1 MLNMTQLDIEVQM
14 IKKEP
19 YWKSFIV
26 QTTSPIFTPEQCNII
41 SRLGR
46 SLPPQDAE
54 VGGGT
59 GGVLDTKTRIS
70 HISWIPFNH
79 PDAKPMYN
87 KLQEVL
93 YMTNKRHFGFE
104 NMEINEQAQ
113 YTEYPEGGFY
123 NWHMDLDVDGKKEPP
138 VRKIS
143 MTLILS
149 PEHEFEG
156 GGLEI
161 YKPGNIIKPKQ
172 GHAIFFAS
180 FINHRVIPVTR
191 GIRKSLVMW
200 FGGEPFK

>member
-1 MLNMTQLDIEVQM
+1 M

-19 YWKSFIV
+19 NWKSYIV
-26 QTTSPIFTPEQCNII
+26 QTTTPIFTPEQCNII
-41 SRLGR
+41 SRIGR
-46 SLPPQDAE
+46 SMPPQTAE
-54 VGGGT
+54 VGGGKE
-59 GGVLDTKTRIS
+59 GVVDTKTRIS

-79 PDAKPMYN
+79 PESKPMYD
-87 KLQEVL
+87 KLNEIM

-104 NMEINEQAQ
+104 DMCINEMAQ
-113 YTEYPEGGFY
+113 YTEYPAGGFY
-123 NWHMDLDVDGKKEPP
+123 DWHMDCDLIMAKEPP

-143 MTLILS
+143 MTLVLS
-149 PEHEFEG
+149 AENEFEG

-161 YKPGNIIKPKQ
+161 AKPNQIFKPKQ

-180 FINHRVIPVTR
+180 FINHRVVPVTR